1 MRGRLEGRTF
11 EEDLQTAQYLRCLTE
26 VDDCRGPQITVLNL
40 SGSSGCP
47 PMFAPATHI
56 PVSKLCPPKFAP
68 APHIPVSKHCPPKFA
83 PAPHIPVSKHCP
95 PKFAPAPHI
104 PVSKLCPPKFAPAPH
119 TPVSKLCPPRFA
131 PAPHIPVSK
140 LCPPMFAPAPHIPVS
155 EFHAWIRTTAGPA
168 NGDNKSHLPPP
179 ALPSWK
185 HVRGKK
191 VSHSGI
197 FDFHWKT

>member
-47 PMFAPATHI
+47 PMFAPAT
-56 PVSKLCPPKFAP
+56 
-68 APHIPVSKHCPPKFA
+68 
-83 PAPHIPVSKHCP
+83 
-95 PKFAPAPHI
+95 HI